1 MFNINKHTKYVYLT
15 MAEQVDS
22 RMRQFLADR
31 KINIAQ
37 LEAKKASD
45 SSESVVERRERLRE
59 LAIKKRVRI
68 ALIINSL
75 H

>member
-1 MFNINKHTKYVYLT
+1 